1 MFLNLAELI
10 AAYSNEKAT
19 NSLLEYKY
27 IVDEVRRWLE
37 EKEGEDSV
45 FENTVLKELV
55 EIEQNRIKYYVNEYL
70 ALRFDKIRK
79 NFFVDQKCLSMEEI
93 EVRRKYFE
101 ILSTRNITKEHKQ
114 EDIEF
119 VGCYFNKKAQNFYID
134 GEVQEINSGEFIVTK
149 LEGVR
154 DYLDKNDVE
163 LW

>member
-19 NSLLEYKY
+19 STLLEYKY

-37 EKEGEDSV
+37 EKEEEDSV

-55 EIEQNRIKYYVNEYL
+55 EIEHNRIKYYVNEYL

-101 ILSTRNITKEHKQ
+101 ILSNRNITKEHRQ

-119 VGCYFNKKAQNFYID
+119 VGCYFNKKAQSFILD

-149 LEGVR
+149 IEAVR
-154 DYLDKNDVE
+154 EYLDKNDVE